1 MPNAVKTMAM
11 QAVRVEKPAQEATQ
25 AVRKTT
31 QAVHAEDTTQAVLVV
46 WVAQK
51 QQELAQETKL
61 GAKRTA
67 TLEVQT
73 MSLRFRAEALGFRAR
88 STRLALGVLGLQDL
102 QALGPSAGGKALL
115 VVP

>member
-1 MPNAVKTMAM
+1 VPNAVKTMAVPEVA
-11 QAVRVEKPAQEATQ
+11 AVMTQEARQ
-25 AVRKTT
+25 
-31 QAVHAEDTTQAVLVV
+31 AEDTTQAVQ
-46 WVAQK
+46 AEDTTQ
-51 QQELAQETKL
+51 AMAKL
-61 GAKRTA
+61 GAKRTT

-73 MSLRFRAEALGFRAR
+73 MSLRFRDEALGFRAR